1 MNARQSRSLQ
11 EDADPLAALPVS
23 PALRSL
29 AARAEPRRYRKGTLL
44 IQEGDQGDV
53 LYIVL
58 TGRVRVFSI
67 GTNDREITFGIY
79 GPGDYVGE
87 MSLDGGPRSA
97 NVMTIEAS
105 TCAVV
110 TRQSLL
116 DHIAQYPEFAFE
128 LLSKVIRRARAA
140 TLSTKQLAL
149 NDVYGR
155 LRVLLESLAQTDE
168 TGARVILERHTH
180 QELSHRLGCS
190 REMVSR
196 LMKDLFAGGY
206 LSLEGSA
213 LHINRGGL
221 PMRW

>member
-1 MNARQSRSLQ
+1 MNARQSRSPQ
-11 EDADPLAALPVS
+11 EEADPLAALPVS

-44 IQEGDQGDV
+44 IQEGDQGDM

-97 NVMTIEAS
+97 NVMTIEAT

-168 TGARVILERHTH
+168 TGARVIAERHTH

-206 LSLEGSA
+206 LSLHGAA
-213 LHINRGGL
+213 LHISRSGL